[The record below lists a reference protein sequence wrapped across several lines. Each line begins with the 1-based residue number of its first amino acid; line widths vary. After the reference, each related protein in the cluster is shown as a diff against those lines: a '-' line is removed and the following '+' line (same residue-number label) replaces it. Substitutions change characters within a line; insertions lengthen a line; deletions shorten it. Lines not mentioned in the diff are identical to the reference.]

1 VHARGL
7 NIFSV
12 RDGSLGEF
20 NVVSF
25 ISPTAVADRRIPEAA
40 IVGTLPSGVL
50 DITQATL
57 KPNPHFVRFLHWV
70 IAVHG
75 PLAPSLMN
83 AARELGNGTL
93 LVTNGR
99 VTIVR
104 QHEPE
109 NILGKFQVDKGR
121 IVAESYKPHLDYL
134 VVSKDGL
141 FVLDSWLHERF
152 LEEVAKL

>member
-1 VHARGL
+1 MHARGL
-7 NIFSV
+7 NIFSI
-12 RDGSLGEF
+12 RNDTQGKF

-25 ISPTAVADRRIPEAA
+25 ISPTAVADRGIPDTA
-40 IVGTLPSGVL
+40 IVGTLPSDVL
-50 DITQATL
+50 DITQETL

-70 IAVHG
+70 IAIHG

-93 LVTNGR
+93 LVTDGR
-99 VTIVR
+99 VAMVR

-141 FVLDSWLHERF
+141 FVLDP
-152 LEEVAKL
+152 